1 MPPPARA
8 MLGARGAASLPR
20 ASEEGAMPAR
30 RVPRPFNL
38 LWGSGKIIEEAAIEG
53 GLHAPSIQLMRY
65 EQGEKRGQLAI
76 RFAAYDPQDDLE
88 RRPLIVNER
97 ELRPLQREIDRS
109 PRLKALLRRL
119 VEDDGAD
126 GE

>member
-1 MPPPARA
+1 
-8 MLGARGAASLPR
+8 
-20 ASEEGAMPAR
+20 MPAR